1 MNVESK
7 DAKLAGQ
14 VWQEW
19 YLASRWIKSM
29 YVRGEALQRNIIYEL
44 CHVFWIIWKY
54 YYRTLQPWP
63 LAMAPQLQT
72 SSTRCQSD
80 PGDLCSYKTML
91 SLRRWHTLTGED
103 RGGRF
108 LKLFYN
114 IILWG
119 WKTFFRERIPERVVH
134 AKGAGAFGYFEVT
147 FLYLSVKWR
156 LLFITSFV
164 QVTHDISKYCKAAVF
179 SKVRRESMIIDH
191 KGC

>member
-1 MNVESK
+1 MDIVY
-7 DAKLAGQ
+7 
-14 VWQEW
+14 VC
-19 YLASRWIKSM
+19 ASRSFTKKHH
-29 YVRGEALQRNIIYEL
+29 IYEL
-44 CHVFWIIWKY
+44 CHTFWIIWNY

-91 SLRRWHTLTGED
+91 SLRRWHTLTGKD